1 MPHAARPSMHLGKLS
16 FRLSN
21 LVLRAATS
29 TSADTAISTP
39 TTSELD
45 EGTTIYADPAV
56 AAVMKKDN
64 GETSPSI
71 VKKEATN

>member
-1 MPHAARPSMHLGKLS
+1 MHLGKLS

-29 TSADTAISTP
+29 TSTDTAISTP

-45 EGTTIYADPAV
+45 EGTTIHADPAV
-56 AAVMKKDN
+56 AAVKKKEN
-64 GETSPSI
+64 AETSPSI
-71 VKKEATN
+71 MKKEAAN